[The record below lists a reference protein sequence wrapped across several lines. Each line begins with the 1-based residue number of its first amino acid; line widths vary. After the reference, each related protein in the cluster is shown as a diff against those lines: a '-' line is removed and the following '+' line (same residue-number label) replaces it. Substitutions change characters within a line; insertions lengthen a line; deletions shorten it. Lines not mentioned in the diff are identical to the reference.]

1 MVIKNQSCLF
11 GFFFPHKGFLSIKCS
26 VNPLGSK
33 DKQVFETFQRARMS
47 WIVSDIS
54 GEPCCS
60 LKPSWCGA
68 PANAAQSRWSSPGCA
83 LGSLHK
89 MKSFLTLALHVLW
102 GSMLMGLHRR
112 GKGGTWDANRSAASR
127 VSDVHSLPLLALVYN
142 KGRYAKV
149 DFNKDWKWL
158 VSLWWLQRID
168 GPTSEWPWFLCL
180 WLQSF
185 FKPGKAGHA
194 KELWTGRLATS
205 HQWSCHC

>member
-33 DKQVFETFQRARMS
+33 DKQVFEPFQQAWMS

-54 GEPCCS
+54 GEPCCP

-112 GKGGTWDANRSAASR
+112 GKEGTWDANRSAASR
-127 VSDVHSLPLLALVYN
+127 VSDVHSLLLLALVYN
-142 KGRYAKV
+142 KGHYAKV
-149 DFNKDWKWL
+149 AFNKGLKVTCVTLMITEDRWPHLGMAKIPVPL
-158 VSLWWLQRID
+158 V
-168 GPTSEWPWFLCL
+168 
-180 WLQSF
+180 
-185 FKPGKAGHA
+185 A
-194 KELWTGRLATS
+194 ELF
-205 HQWSCHC
+205 